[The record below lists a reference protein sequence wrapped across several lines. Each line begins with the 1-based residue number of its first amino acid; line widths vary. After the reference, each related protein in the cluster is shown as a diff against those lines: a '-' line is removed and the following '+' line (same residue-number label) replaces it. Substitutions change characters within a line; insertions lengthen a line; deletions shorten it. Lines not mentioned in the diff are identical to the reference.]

1 MVEYYCKTCDI
12 KTDLS
17 TCPILDSFTTTYT
30 NTICVVSSR
39 PVSAF
44 SYLNCFS
51 ILDLCPFDKEQ
62 ALELIRKLDFRPD
75 DRSIKE
81 KFLEELDNRLYE
93 THNDF
98 ARNPLLLTIM
108 LMTYEQY
115 AEVPSK
121 MHIFYQEAYAT
132 LSQKHDASK
141 GAYKRALRTGLTA
154 DRFADYFA
162 EFCAKTYLKE
172 KFELNKTEIEEVY
185 NGLKV
190 KERDNT
196 TATADDFIFDLV
208 SNLCLMY

>member
-1 MVEYYCKTCDI
+1 M
-12 KTDLS
+12 
-17 TCPILDSFTTTYT
+17 
-30 NTICVVSSR
+30 
-39 PVSAF
+39 
-44 SYLNCFS
+44 
-51 ILDLCPFDKEQ
+51 DLCAFDKKQ
-62 ALELIRKLDFRPD
+62 ALELVEKLNFRPD
-75 DRSIKE
+75 DPSIKE
-81 KFLEELDNRLYE
+81 KFYEELNSRLYE

-162 EFCAKTYLKE
+162 EFCAKTYLQE
-172 KFELNKTEIEEVY
+172 KFELTRSEIDDVY
-185 NGLKV
+185 NGLRV
-190 KERDNT
+190 KQ
-196 TATADDFIFDLV
+196 
-208 SNLCLMY
+208 M